1 MMGLWDRAE
10 RTIIGLLGLAAL
22 VLALWESLSRHLR
35 PEASIGYAEEVI
47 VYLVIWAAMIAS
59 SQLVRNDRHV
69 RSDLIFSIVP
79 ARMSRWLEIFNCVAA
94 MVFCAALVW
103 YGSEVVATSRLIDE
117 RSSSVLR
124 FPMWLYYATLPA
136 GGGLMLIRYAIRLT
150 GMITGSD
157 EHSSRRHGPGDHE
170 LASLEPD
177 A

>member
-1 MMGLWDRAE
+1 MRLWDRAE
-10 RTIIGLLGLAAL
+10 RIIIGLLGLMAL
-22 VLALWESLSRHLR
+22 VLALWESLSRHLV

-59 SQLVRNDRHV
+59 SQLVRTNGHV

-79 ARMSRWLEIFNCVAA
+79 AWMSRWMEILNCMAA
-94 MVFCAALVW
+94 MAFCAALVW
-103 YGSEVVATSRLIDE
+103 YGSEIVATSRLIDE

-136 GGGLMLIRYAIRLT
+136 GGGLMLIRYAIRLA
-150 GMITGSD
+150 GVITMPGGQSL
-157 EHSSRRHGPGDHE
+157 RRHGPGKHE